1 VIEAGKVAQWQDQSG
16 HARHAL
22 QTMPANR
29 PLLVPNVVNAKPV
42 LRFDGLTNALQFEC
56 PVNGQSALTIFLVSS
71 AAKNQA
77 GADLGNYAA
86 LQWPEFGPWGAVF
99 ISPQQQRISYRY
111 GTSQSG
117 NFGSWDRQPN
127 GGPTLIMTRKDGPRE
142 ELWVQGALVLSA
154 KDKTWPVAHSIDLA
168 LIGGG
173 FENPKQPQ
181 PMKGFAGD
189 IAEILVFTRAI
200 SEAERDAIERYMRG
214 KYGN

>member
-1 VIEAGKVAQWQDQSG
+1 
-16 HARHAL
+16 
-22 QTMPANR
+22 
-29 PLLVPNVVNAKPV
+29 
-42 LRFDGLTNALQFEC
+42 
-56 PVNGQSALTIFLVSS
+56 
-71 AAKNQA
+71 
-77 GADLGNYAA
+77 
-86 LQWPEFGPWGAVF
+86 
-99 ISPQQQRISYRY
+99 
-111 GTSQSG
+111 
-117 NFGSWDRQPN
+117 
-127 GGPTLIMTRKDGPRE
+127 
-142 ELWVQGALVLSA
+142 LVLSA